1 MNIFFKR
8 FWNDE
13 QGQDLIEYTLMLA
26 FVALASAALFSSA
39 GASINS
45 IWSKT
50 NSQLSNAA
58 SGSKGLRAQMLV
70 EAAAGRVGSTNPL
83 LMWSCRPYFCRRHRL
98 GQSPYEDIL

>member
-1 MNIFFKR
+1 MLVEAAAGRVGSTNSLLMWSCRPYFCLRLRLGQPHMKTFCKH

-58 SGSKGLRAQMLV
+58 SGS
-70 EAAAGRVGSTNPL
+70 
-83 LMWSCRPYFCRRHRL
+83 
-98 GQSPYEDIL
+98 

>member
-1 MNIFFKR
+1 MLVEAAAGRVGSTKPLLMWSCRLYFASDCAWGNPHMKTFCKH

-39 GASINS
+39 GASVNK

-58 SGSKGLRAQMLV
+58 GS
-70 EAAAGRVGSTNPL
+70 
-83 LMWSCRPYFCRRHRL
+83 
-98 GQSPYEDIL
+98 